1 MHTGE
6 NKLRKDHTDI
16 PCALSSMTELSV
28 PLFNLFHE
36 VFLMFYMSDTFFLHV
51 TWFMNNSEE
60 SSLLA
65 KKSILQLKIWRA
77 LL

>member
-36 VFLMFYMSDTFFLHV
+36 VFLMFYMSDTFFFTCDMV
-51 TWFMNNSEE
+51 YE
-60 SSLLA
+60 
-65 KKSILQLKIWRA
+65 QLRRVFIA
-77 LL
+77 G